1 MTKKEL
7 REKSNEELES
17 LYNYFKRVAIDR
29 LDNKFIPMARRV
41 INEMQKIVDIQDENE
56 IGR

>member
-7 REKSNEELES
+7 RERSNEELES
-17 LYNYFKRVAIDR
+17 LYNYFKRGAIDR
-29 LDNKFIPMARRV
+29 LDNKLISMARDYLT
-41 INEMQKIVDIQDENE
+41 EMQKIVDIQLENK

>member
-29 LDNKFIPMARRV
+29 LDNKVIPMARRV
-41 INEMQKIVDIQDENE
+41 INEMQKVLDIQLENE
-56 IGR
+56 IGE

>member
-7 REKSNEELES
+7 REKTNEELES
-17 LYNYFKRVAIDR
+17 LYNSFKRGAIDR
-29 LDNKFIPMARRV
+29 LDNKLISMARDYLT
-41 INEMQKIVDIQDENE
+41 EMQKIIDVQVENK